1 MKPTNVLLLEIHSS
15 CELGFKLRGILESA
29 LNAGL
34 NAGIRLQQEYLK
46 NNDTRNL
53 VESEVPQLLTRVKP
67 AVIFLISPCKILNR
81 ARQLFQ
87 TLRRHALESPVVFVS
102 DADSPDEM
110 YEMIR
115 LGAADFI
122 IPPLTP
128 TGILPRFWRLLER
141 TYLRDSLTHILKEKM
156 GMTQLIGESPAFLAV
171 INKIPMVA
179 ECDASVLISGE
190 TGTGKEVCARAIHQL
205 SPRAGGPFIPVNCAA
220 IPTELVENELFGHDS
235 GAFTGAAT
243 SKTGLIQEADGGT
256 LFLDEIDSLPLMAQ
270 AKLLRFLQE
279 KEFKPLGSTR
289 LRQANVRVIT
299 ATNIDVEEAVR
310 EKKIRQDLYYRLNI
324 ITVKLP
330 SLRERRDDILLLADH
345 FLATYAAK
353 FQKRVTGFSEEAKQ
367 TLLLYDWPGNVRE
380 LEHAVERATAL
391 STHSFIQSTD
401 LALPSGE
408 EAANHVPFKKAKA
421 KAVVEFERSYLQTLL
436 TAYHGNVTRAA
447 LAAHKDRSALCQL
460 LRKHKIDA
468 SYFRYTDSFEVT
480 D

>member
-1 MKPTNVLLLEIHSS
+1 MKPTNVLLLEINAS
-15 CELGFKLRGILESA
+15 CELGFKLRGILEST
-29 LNAGL
+29 L

-53 VESEVPQLLTRVKP
+53 VEWEVPQLMTRIKP
-67 AVIFLISPCKILNR
+67 ALIFLISPSHILNR
-81 ARQLFQ
+81 ARQLFK
-87 TLRRHALESPVVFVS
+87 TLRRHALDSPVVVVS

-110 YEMIR
+110 YEMIK

-122 IPPLTP
+122 TPPLTP
-128 TGILPRFWRLLER
+128 TGILPRFWRLLES
-141 TYLRDSLTHILKEKM
+141 TSPGETLTLTLKEKM
-156 GMTQLIGESPAFLAV
+156 GMTRFIGESPAFLAAIV
-171 INKIPMVA
+171 QIPMVA

-190 TGTGKEVCARAIHQL
+190 TGTGKEVCARVIHQL
-205 SPRAGGPFIPVNCAA
+205 GRRAGGPFIPVNCAA
-220 IPTELVENELFGHDS
+220 IPTELVENELFGHES

-279 KEFKPLGSTR
+279 KEFKPLGSSR
-289 LRQANVRVIT
+289 LRPANVRVIT
-299 ATNIDVEEAVR
+299 ATNIDMEEAVR

-324 ITVKLP
+324 ITVRLP
-330 SLRERRDDILLLADH
+330 SLRERRDDILPLADH

-353 FQKRVTGFSEEAKQ
+353 FRKGATGFSEEAKQ

-380 LEHAVERATAL
+380 LEHAVERAVAL
-391 STHSFIQSTD
+391 STHSLIQSTD
-401 LALPSGE
+401 LALPSREGM
-408 EAANHVPFKKAKA
+408 ANHVPFKKAKA
-421 KAVVEFERSYLQTLL
+421 KAVVEFERSYLQRLL
-436 TAYHGNVTRAA
+436 TAYNGNVTRAA

-460 LRKHKIDA
+460 LRKHKINA
-468 SYFRYTDSFEVT
+468 SYFRYADSFEST